1 MNIQLALTA
10 SILSIFLFSGT
21 TQAAQTV
28 ATFEDIDT
36 VSTTSPLYATGN
48 VEDGYNGISGWDS
61 IGQAWE
67 YLDGT
72 DNGAIGVRSFYG
84 STGELSFDNAP
95 VVFEGT
101 YYKAYSVDTENTLA
115 SIELYY
121 QGLLVHSIFDDPNA
135 SMGMAWVASGYSGL
149 VDAIYIRGG
158 GEGFSIDNLTYSTA
172 AVPEPETYAMFLA
185 GLGLVGFLKR
195 LQRVASV
202 AS

>member
-1 MNIQLALTA
+1 M
-10 SILSIFLFSGT
+10 SIFLFSGT
-21 TQAAQTV
+21 TQAAQIV
-28 ATFEDIDT
+28 VTFEDIDT
-36 VSTTSPLYATGN
+36 VSTTPPLYATGD
-48 VEDGYNGISGWDS
+48 VDDGYNGISGWDS

-84 STGELSFDNAP
+84 STGELRFDNAP
-95 VVFEGT
+95 VVFEGA
-101 YYKAYSVDTENTLA
+101 YYKAYSGDTENTLA
-115 SIELYY
+115 RIELYY
-121 QGLLVHSIFDDPNA
+121 QGGLVHSIFDDLQAP
-135 SMGMAWVASGYSGL
+135 MGMAWIASGYSGL

-202 AS
+202 AP